1 LSWKFQKHC
10 KKEDLDFFDCVT
22 IEYLK
27 EQTEYIL
34 YYKDLS
40 GAAIISLKEL
50 LEKALNF
57 KLQIEN
63 EYKDKGIGYYHSIY
77 TNNIYAN
84 KLQTAGTSIGT
95 FIYNDQDK
103 IYIEISPLYEWFN
116 HIFDDILEEYNEV
129 KDEDASFDDFLNNYK
144 PIDIVAIDR
153 KVAEKWL
160 EFCCEMIE
168 ILKANDKKQLK

>member
-1 LSWKFQKHC
+1 MPGKGKGWIKMDDLIELEISKTQCIRIYLPC

-57 KLQIEN
+57 KLQIEM
-63 EYKDKGIGYYHSIY
+63 SIKIKESD
-77 TNNIYAN
+77 TTIVFIQIIFMQIIAN
-84 KLQTAGTSIGT
+84 SGQPGS
-95 FIYNDQDK
+95 N
-103 IYIEISPLYEWFN
+103 
-116 HIFDDILEEYNEV
+116 
-129 KDEDASFDDFLNNYK
+129 
-144 PIDIVAIDR
+144 
-153 KVAEKWL
+153 
-160 EFCCEMIE
+160 
-168 ILKANDKKQLK
+168 

>member
-1 LSWKFQKHC
+1 M
-10 KKEDLDFFDCVT
+10 T

-84 KLQTAGTSIGT
+84 KLQTAGSQDLIDPTKDFLVWSTLGPTSIGT

>member
-1 LSWKFQKHC
+1 
-10 KKEDLDFFDCVT
+10 VT

-84 KLQTAGTSIGT
+84 KLQTAGQPGS
-95 FIYNDQDK
+95 N
-103 IYIEISPLYEWFN
+103 
-116 HIFDDILEEYNEV
+116 
-129 KDEDASFDDFLNNYK
+129 
-144 PIDIVAIDR
+144 
-153 KVAEKWL
+153 
-160 EFCCEMIE
+160 
-168 ILKANDKKQLK
+168 